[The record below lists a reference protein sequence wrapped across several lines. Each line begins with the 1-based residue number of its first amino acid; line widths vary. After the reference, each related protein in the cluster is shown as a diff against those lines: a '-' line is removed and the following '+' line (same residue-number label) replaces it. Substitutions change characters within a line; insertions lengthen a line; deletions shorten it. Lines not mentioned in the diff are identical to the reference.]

1 LNHSGLRLS
10 DSGFSLLEVLIATA
24 MLATAVVS
32 LAGLFAVATRS
43 NLASRGTTY
52 AAILAA
58 QKLEELRALTW
69 GFDRD
74 GLPLTDTTANTAASP
89 ETPGGGTGLQPSP
102 ADALRA
108 NLDGWVDYVDRFG
121 TKIGGGA
128 TLLPGTAFIR
138 RWSVEPL
145 PADPANIVVIQVL
158 VTGNRNRGAADR
170 GPAVRLPEEA
180 RLVTAKARKAQ

>member
-1 LNHSGLRLS
+1 LNQSGVRSS
-10 DSGFSLLEVLIATA
+10 DSGFSLLEVLIATV

-32 LAGLFAVATRS
+32 LAELFAIATRS

-52 AAILAA
+52 ASILAA

-74 GLPLTDTTANTAASP
+74 GLPLTDSTANTAASP
-89 ETPGGGTGLQPSP
+89 ETADGGTGLQASP
-102 ADALRA
+102 EEALRA

-128 TLLPGTAFIR
+128 SPPPDARFIR
-138 RWSVEPL
+138 RWSVAPL

-158 VTGNRNRGAADR
+158 VTDNRNRGDADR
-170 GPAVRLPEEA
+170 RPGVRLPEEA
-180 RLVTAKARKAQ
+180 RLVTVKARTAQ

>member
-1 LNHSGLRLS
+1 MVQSNVRVPDG
-10 DSGFSLLEVLIATA
+10 GFSLLEVLIATA

-32 LAGLFAVATRS
+32 LAELFAVSTRA
-43 NLASRGTTY
+43 NLASRRTTY
-52 AAILAA
+52 ASILAA

-69 GFDRD
+69 GFDLD

-89 ETPGGGTGLQPSP
+89 ETPVGGTGLQPSP
-102 ADALRA
+102 ADALRT

-128 TLLPGTAFIR
+128 VPPRDALFTR

-145 PADPANIVVIQVL
+145 PADPGNIVVIQVL
-158 VTGNRNRGAADR
+158 VTGNRNRGDADR
-170 GPAVRLPEEA
+170 GSVARLPEEA
-180 RLVTAKARKAQ
+180 RLVTVKARKAQ